1 MSKQKFFYSFCK
13 YTLFFGLFFLLSR
26 AQLNGVINPF
36 SFGMFFALVW
46 CNQNILIL
54 SPLYIG
60 ARYLSAFALFDLY
73 SALATCLIMI
83 LIYGVHL
90 KLNKRILPTLMIV
103 YILLCQAVSVFLDIY
118 IGVSPVVVFVE
129 LVFGMLYT
137 FVLMKLFESVLS
149 IGFVKKFTLTKA
161 ICLGVFL
168 VSISCALRSVQ
179 IYDFDFAKLF
189 IMLAIIFSSLIL
201 PLTEG
206 GFIVTMLSLG
216 TLIYDN
222 DTYLI
227 APMILTYLIVS
238 CFRGKH
244 RIFSILGMIVCE
256 CMNVYY
262 FNFYYSTSLIV
273 FLPCLIT
280 ALVSLAIPEKHY
292 KKLNEQYNA
301 SFSNRSMET
310 VINRTQNA
318 IHSRLLQ
325 LSQVFYEMD
334 KVFRGMIK
342 GRASEDELK
351 ALMLT
356 ELKGKLCV
364 DCPEKNRCHKLYSD
378 ETEKIFMALIDKAF
392 ANGRVTLIDIPTTLT
407 GRCFK
412 VNQLVYAINDLISQY
427 KSYATLV
434 GNIDASKVL
443 ISEQLYGVSDV
454 LKRLADETKKS
465 VDFDDGLEKKI
476 SDELLYNDVVC
487 SDVIVYHKNEN
498 IVSCTIEVKKEDSLK
513 SKISSIISKI
523 VKSKMVVENDQTS
536 PHAGWQILTLKNA
549 PKYDVIFG
557 TSACTKTSSTKS
569 GDTYSLIRIEEGK
582 ILMALCDGM
591 GSGEK
596 AQRTSTTAI
605 SLVENFYKAGFQSDI
620 ILSCVNKF
628 LSLGGEDTFSCLD
641 MSIIDLNSGAV
652 DFIKLGATLGFIK
665 HSDTITTVGCESLP
679 LGIISTMSPT
689 IKTNIVKSGDM
700 IILATDGV
708 ADSFASD
715 EEYTDFINNTK
726 TLNPQELADKIM
738 DKALEN
744 NHGVAVDD
752 MTILV
757 AKVFW

>member
-1 MSKQKFFYSFCK
+1 MSKQKLFYAFCK
-13 YTLFFGLFFLLSR
+13 YTLFFGLFYLLSR
-26 AQLNGVINPF
+26 AQLNNVISPF
-36 SFGMFFALVW
+36 SFGMYFALVW

-60 ARYLSAFALFDLY
+60 ASYLSAFSLFDLY
-73 SALATCLIMI
+73 SAIATCLIMI
-83 LIYGVHL
+83 IIYGIHL
-90 KLNKRILPTLMIV
+90 KLNKRILPQLMIV
-103 YILLCQAVSVFLDIY
+103 YVLLCQAVSVFLDIY
-118 IGVSPVVVFVE
+118 IGISPVVVFVE
-129 LVFGMLYT
+129 LVFGLLYT
-137 FVLMKLFESVLS
+137 FILMKLFESVMTV
-149 IGFVKKFTLTKA
+149 GFVKKFTLTKA
-161 ICLGVFL
+161 ICFAVLL
-168 VSISCALRSVQ
+168 LSISCALRSVEVFN
-179 IYDFDFAKLF
+179 FDFAKLF
-189 IMLAIIFSSLIL
+189 ILLSVTFSSLVL
-201 PLTEG
+201 PLMEG
-206 GFIVTMLSLG
+206 GFIVTLLSLG
-216 TLIYDN
+216 TLLYDN
-222 DTYLI
+222 DPYLV
-227 APMILTYLIVS
+227 APMLITFLIVS

-244 RIFSILGMIVCE
+244 RIFSVLSMLIIE

-262 FNFYYSTSLIV
+262 FNFYYSTSLAV
-273 FLPCLIT
+273 FLPCIIT
-280 ALVSLAIPEKHY
+280 AVCTMIIP
-292 KKLNEQYNA
+292 KKYYQKLSEQYNS
-301 SFSNRSMET
+301 SFSNRSMES

-318 IHSRLLQ
+318 IHSRLLK
-325 LSQVFYEMD
+325 LSQVFFEMD

-351 ALMLT
+351 CLMLT

-378 ETEKIFMALIDKAF
+378 ETEKILCALIDKAF
-392 ANGRVTLIDIPTTLT
+392 VNGRVTLIDIPTTLT

-412 VNQLVYAINDLISQY
+412 INQLVYIINDLISQY

-454 LKRLADETKKS
+454 LHRLADETKKT
-465 VDFDDGLEKKI
+465 VDFDDGLEKRI
-476 SDELLYNDVVC
+476 SDELLYNDIVA

-498 IVSCTIEVKKEDSLK
+498 VVSCTLEVKKEDSLK
-513 SKISSIISKI
+513 SKISSIVSKI
-523 VKSKMVVENDQTS
+523 TKTKMIVENDQTS

-549 PKYDVIFG
+549 PKFDVIFG
-557 TSACTKTSSTKS
+557 TSACTKSSSTKS

-596 AQRTSTTAI
+596 AQKTSTTAI

-628 LSLGGEDTFSCLD
+628 LSLGGQDTFSCLD

-652 DFIKLGATLGFIK
+652 DFVKLGATLGFIK
-665 HSDTITTVGCESLP
+665 HGDTISTVECESLP
-679 LGIISTMSPT
+679 LGIISTLSPT
-689 IKTNIVKSGDM
+689 IKSTIVKSGDM
-700 IILATDGV
+700 IVLATDGV
-708 ADSFASD
+708 ADSFSSD
-715 EEYTDFINNTK
+715 EEYTDFVNNTK
-726 TLNPQELADKIM
+726 TLNPQELADAIM

-757 AKVFW
+757 AKIF

>member
-1 MSKQKFFYSFCK
+1 MSKQKLFYSFCK
-13 YTLFFGLFFLLSR
+13 YTLFFGLFYLLSR
-26 AQLNGVINPF
+26 AQLNNVISPF

-60 ARYLSAFALFDLY
+60 ASYLSAFSLFDLY
-73 SALATCLIMI
+73 SALATCFVMI
-83 LIYGVHL
+83 IIYGIHL
-90 KLNKRILPTLMIV
+90 KLGKRILPQLMILYV
-103 YILLCQAVSVFLDIY
+103 LLCQAVSVFLDIY
-118 IGVSPVVVFVE
+118 SGVSPVVVFVE
-129 LVFGMLYT
+129 LVFGLLYT

-161 ICLGVFL
+161 ICFGVFL
-168 VSISCALRSVQ
+168 LSISCALRSVE
-179 IYDFDFAKLF
+179 IYGFDFAKLF
-189 IMLAIIFSSLIL
+189 ILISAIFSSLIL
-201 PLTEG
+201 PITEG
-206 GFIVTMLSLG
+206 GFIVTLLSLG
-216 TLIYDN
+216 TLLYDN
-222 DTYLI
+222 NPYLV
-227 APMILTYLIVS
+227 APMLLTYIVLS

-244 RIFSILGMIVCE
+244 RIFSVLGMLVVE

-262 FNFYYSTSLIV
+262 FNFYYSTSFVV

-280 ALVSLAIPEKHY
+280 AVFTMVIP
-292 KKLNEQYNA
+292 KKYYQKLSEQYNA
-301 SFSNRSMET
+301 SFASRSLES

-318 IHSRLLQ
+318 IHSRLLK

-334 KVFRGMIK
+334 KVFRSMVK
-342 GRASEDELK
+342 GSASEDELK

-364 DCPEKNRCHKLYSD
+364 DCPEKNRCHKLYGD
-378 ETEKIFMALIDKAF
+378 ETEKTLCMLIDKAF
-392 ANGRVTLIDIPTTLT
+392 TNGRVTLIDIPTTLT

-412 VNQLVYAINDLISQY
+412 VNQLVYVINDLISQY

-454 LKRLADETKKS
+454 LHRLADETKKT
-465 VDFDDGLEKKI
+465 VDFDDGMEKKI
-476 SDELLYNDVVC
+476 SDELLYNDIVC

-498 IVSCTIEVKKEDSLK
+498 VVSCTLEVKKEDTLK
-513 SKISSIISKI
+513 SKIPSIVSKI
-523 VKSKMVVENDQTS
+523 TKSKMIVESDQTS

-549 PKYDVIFG
+549 PKYDIIFG
-557 TSACTKTSSTKS
+557 TSACTKSSSTKS
-569 GDTYSLIRIEEGK
+569 GDTYSLIRIEDGK

-641 MSIIDLNSGAV
+641 MSIIDLNNGSV
-652 DFIKLGATLGFIK
+652 DFVKLGATLGFIK
-665 HSDTITTVGCESLP
+665 HGDTTTTIECESLP
-679 LGIISTMSPT
+679 LGIISTLSPT
-689 IKTNIVKSGDM
+689 IKSTIVSAGDM
-700 IILATDGV
+700 IVLATDGV

-715 EEYTDFINNTK
+715 EEYTDFVNNTK
-726 TLNPQELADKIM
+726 TLNPQELADAIM

-757 AKVFW
+757 AKLF

>member
-1 MSKQKFFYSFCK
+1 MY
-13 YTLFFGLFFLLSR
+13 
-26 AQLNGVINPF
+26 
-36 SFGMFFALVW
+36 FALVW

-60 ARYLSAFALFDLY
+60 ASYLSAFSLFDLY
-73 SALATCLIMI
+73 SAIATCFIMI
-83 LIYGVHL
+83 IIYGIHL
-90 KLNKRILPTLMIV
+90 KLNKRILPQLMIV
-103 YILLCQAVSVFLDIY
+103 YLLLCQAVSVFLDIY
-118 IGVSPVVVFVE
+118 IGVSPVVVFVG
-129 LVFGMLYT
+129 LVFGLLYT
-137 FVLMKLFESVLS
+137 FILMKLFESVMTV
-149 IGFVKKFTLTKA
+149 GFVKKFTLTKA
-161 ICLGVFL
+161 ICFAVLL
-168 VSISCALRSVQ
+168 LSISCALRSVEVFN
-179 IYDFDFAKLF
+179 FDFAKLF
-189 IMLAIIFSSLIL
+189 ILLSVMFSSLVL

-206 GFIVTMLSLG
+206 GFIVTLLSLG
-216 TLIYDN
+216 TLLYDN
-222 DTYLI
+222 DPYLV
-227 APMILTYLIVS
+227 APMLITFLIVS

-244 RIFSILGMIVCE
+244 RIFSVLSMLIIE

-262 FNFYYSTSLIV
+262 FNFYYSTSLVV
-273 FLPCLIT
+273 FLPCIIT
-280 ALVSLAIPEKHY
+280 AVCTMIIP
-292 KKLNEQYNA
+292 KKYYQKLSEQYNS
-301 SFSNRSMET
+301 SFSNRSMES

-318 IHSRLLQ
+318 IHSRLLK
-325 LSQVFYEMD
+325 LSQVFFEMD

-351 ALMLT
+351 CLMLT

-378 ETEKIFMALIDKAF
+378 ETEKILCALIDKAF
-392 ANGRVTLIDIPTTLT
+392 VNGRVTLIDIPTTLT

-412 VNQLVYAINDLISQY
+412 INQLVYIINDLISQY

-454 LKRLADETKKS
+454 LHRLADETKKT
-465 VDFDDGLEKKI
+465 VDFDDGLEKRI
-476 SDELLYNDVVC
+476 SDELLYNDIVA

-498 IVSCTIEVKKEDSLK
+498 VVSCTLEVKKEDSLK
-513 SKISSIISKI
+513 SKISSIVSKI
-523 VKSKMVVENDQTS
+523 TKTKMIVENDQTS

-549 PKYDVIFG
+549 PKFDVIFG
-557 TSACTKTSSTKS
+557 TSACTKSSSTKS

-628 LSLGGEDTFSCLD
+628 LSLGGQDTFSCLD

-652 DFIKLGATLGFIK
+652 DFVKLGATLGFIK
-665 HSDTITTVGCESLP
+665 HGDTISTVECESLP
-679 LGIISTMSPT
+679 LGIIATLSPT
-689 IKTNIVKSGDM
+689 IKSTIVKSGDM
-700 IILATDGV
+700 IVLATDGV
-708 ADSFASD
+708 ADSFSSD
-715 EEYTDFINNTK
+715 EEYTDFVNNTK
-726 TLNPQELADKIM
+726 TLNPQELADAIM
-738 DKALEN
+738 DKALKN

-757 AKVFW
+757 AKIF

>member
-1 MSKQKFFYSFCK
+1 MSKQKLFYAFCK
-13 YTLFFGLFFLLSR
+13 YTLFFGLFYLLSR
-26 AQLNGVINPF
+26 AQLNNVISPF
-36 SFGMFFALVW
+36 SSGMYFALVW

-60 ARYLSAFALFDLY
+60 ASYLSAFSLFDLY
-73 SALATCLIMI
+73 SAIATCFIMI
-83 LIYGVHL
+83 IIYGIHL
-90 KLNKRILPTLMIV
+90 KLNKRILPQLMIV
-103 YILLCQAVSVFLDIY
+103 YVLLCQAVSVFLDIY
-118 IGVSPVVVFVE
+118 IGISPVVVFVE
-129 LVFGMLYT
+129 LVFGLLYT
-137 FVLMKLFESVLS
+137 FILMKLFESVMTV
-149 IGFVKKFTLTKA
+149 GFVKKFTLTKA
-161 ICLGVFL
+161 ICFAVLL
-168 VSISCALRSVQ
+168 LSISCALGSVEVFN
-179 IYDFDFAKLF
+179 FDFAKLF
-189 IMLAIIFSSLIL
+189 ILLSVMFSSLVL
-201 PLTEG
+201 PLMEG
-206 GFIVTMLSLG
+206 GFIVTLLSLG
-216 TLIYDN
+216 TLLYDN
-222 DTYLI
+222 DPYLV
-227 APMILTYLIVS
+227 APMLITFLIVS

-244 RIFSILGMIVCE
+244 RIFSVLSMLIIE

-262 FNFYYSTSLIV
+262 FNFYYSTSLVV
-273 FLPCLIT
+273 FLPCIIT
-280 ALVSLAIPEKHY
+280 AVCTMIIP
-292 KKLNEQYNA
+292 KKYYQKLSEQYNS
-301 SFSNRSMET
+301 SFSNRSMES

-318 IHSRLLQ
+318 IHSRLLK
-325 LSQVFYEMD
+325 LSQVFFEMD

-351 ALMLT
+351 CLMLT

-378 ETEKIFMALIDKAF
+378 ETEKILCALIDKAF
-392 ANGRVTLIDIPTTLT
+392 VNGRVTLIDIPTTLT

-412 VNQLVYAINDLISQY
+412 INQLVYIINDLISQY

-454 LKRLADETKKS
+454 LHRLADETKKT
-465 VDFDDGLEKKI
+465 VDFDDGLEKRI
-476 SDELLYNDVVC
+476 SDELLYNDVVA

-498 IVSCTIEVKKEDSLK
+498 VVSCTLEVKKEDSLK
-513 SKISSIISKI
+513 SKISSIVSKI
-523 VKSKMVVENDQTS
+523 TKTKMIVENDQTS

-549 PKYDVIFG
+549 PKFDVIFG
-557 TSACTKTSSTKS
+557 TSACTKSSSTKS

-596 AQRTSTTAI
+596 AQKTSTTAI

-628 LSLGGEDTFSCLD
+628 LSLGGQDTFSCLD

-652 DFIKLGATLGFIK
+652 DFVKLGATLGFIK
-665 HSDTITTVGCESLP
+665 HGDTISTVECESLP
-679 LGIISTMSPT
+679 LGIISTLSPT
-689 IKTNIVKSGDM
+689 IKSTIVKSGDM
-700 IILATDGV
+700 IVLATDGV
-708 ADSFASD
+708 ADSFSSD
-715 EEYTDFINNTK
+715 EEYTDFVNNTK
-726 TLNPQELADKIM
+726 TLNPQELADAIM

-757 AKVFW
+757 AKIF

>member
-1 MSKQKFFYSFCK
+1 MSKQKLFYAFCK
-13 YTLFFGLFFLLSR
+13 YTLFFGLFYLLSR
-26 AQLNGVINPF
+26 AQLNNVISPF
-36 SFGMFFALVW
+36 SFGMYFALVW

-60 ARYLSAFALFDLY
+60 ASYLSAFSLFDLY
-73 SALATCLIMI
+73 SAIATCLIMI
-83 LIYGVHL
+83 IIYGIHL
-90 KLNKRILPTLMIV
+90 KLNKRILPQLMIV
-103 YILLCQAVSVFLDIY
+103 YVLLCQAVSVFLDIY

-129 LVFGMLYT
+129 LVFGLLYT
-137 FVLMKLFESVLS
+137 FILMKLFESVMTV
-149 IGFVKKFTLTKA
+149 GFVKKFTLTKA
-161 ICLGVFL
+161 ICFAVLL
-168 VSISCALRSVQ
+168 LSISCALRSVEVFN
-179 IYDFDFAKLF
+179 FDFAKLF
-189 IMLAIIFSSLIL
+189 ILLSVMFSSLVL

-206 GFIVTMLSLG
+206 GFIVTLLSLG
-216 TLIYDN
+216 TLLYDN
-222 DTYLI
+222 DPYLV
-227 APMILTYLIVS
+227 APMLITFLIVS

-244 RIFSILGMIVCE
+244 RIFSVLSMLIIE

-262 FNFYYSTSLIV
+262 FNFYYSTSLVV
-273 FLPCLIT
+273 FLPCIIT
-280 ALVSLAIPEKHY
+280 AVCTMIIP
-292 KKLNEQYNA
+292 KKYYQKLSEQYNS
-301 SFSNRSMET
+301 SFSNRSMES

-318 IHSRLLQ
+318 IHSRLLK
-325 LSQVFYEMD
+325 LSQVFFEMD

-351 ALMLT
+351 CLMLT

-378 ETEKIFMALIDKAF
+378 ETEKILCALIDKAF
-392 ANGRVTLIDIPTTLT
+392 VNGRVTLIDIPTTLT

-412 VNQLVYAINDLISQY
+412 INQLVYIINDLISQY

-454 LKRLADETKKS
+454 LHRLADETKKT
-465 VDFDDGLEKKI
+465 VDFDDGLEKRI
-476 SDELLYNDVVC
+476 SDELLYNDIVA

-498 IVSCTIEVKKEDSLK
+498 VVSCTLEVKKEDSLK
-513 SKISSIISKI
+513 SKISSIVSKI
-523 VKSKMVVENDQTS
+523 TKTKMIVENDQTS

-549 PKYDVIFG
+549 PKFDVIFG
-557 TSACTKTSSTKS
+557 TSACTKSSSTKS

-596 AQRTSTTAI
+596 AQKTSTTAI

-628 LSLGGEDTFSCLD
+628 LSLGGQDTFSCLD
-641 MSIIDLNSGAV
+641 MSIIDLNSGAA
-652 DFIKLGATLGFIK
+652 DFVKLGATLGFIK
-665 HSDTITTVGCESLP
+665 HGDTISTVECESLP
-679 LGIISTMSPT
+679 LGIISTLSPT
-689 IKTNIVKSGDM
+689 IKSTIVKSGDM
-700 IILATDGV
+700 IVLATDGV
-708 ADSFASD
+708 ADSFSSD
-715 EEYTDFINNTK
+715 EEYTDFVNNTK
-726 TLNPQELADKIM
+726 TLNPQELADAIM
-738 DKALEN
+738 DKALKN

-757 AKVFW
+757 AKIF

>member
-1 MSKQKFFYSFCK
+1 MSKQKLFYAFCK
-13 YTLFFGLFFLLSR
+13 YTLFFGLFYLLSR
-26 AQLNGVINPF
+26 AQLNNVISPF
-36 SFGMFFALVW
+36 SFGMYFALVW

-60 ARYLSAFALFDLY
+60 ASYLSAFSLFDLY
-73 SALATCLIMI
+73 SAIATCLVMI
-83 LIYGVHL
+83 IIYGIHL
-90 KLNKRILPTLMIV
+90 KLNKRILPQLMIV
-103 YILLCQAVSVFLDIY
+103 YVLLCQAVSVFLDIY

-129 LVFGMLYT
+129 LVFGLLYT
-137 FVLMKLFESVLS
+137 FILMKLFESVMTV
-149 IGFVKKFTLTKA
+149 GFVKKFTLTKA
-161 ICLGVFL
+161 ICFAVLL
-168 VSISCALRSVQ
+168 LSISCALRSVEVFN
-179 IYDFDFAKLF
+179 FDFAKLF
-189 IMLAIIFSSLIL
+189 ILLSVMFSSLVL

-206 GFIVTMLSLG
+206 GFIVTLLSLG
-216 TLIYDN
+216 TLLYDN
-222 DTYLI
+222 DPYLV
-227 APMILTYLIVS
+227 APMLITFLIVS

-244 RIFSILGMIVCE
+244 RIFSVLSMLIIE

-262 FNFYYSTSLIV
+262 FNLYYSTSLVV
-273 FLPCLIT
+273 FLPCIIT
-280 ALVSLAIPEKHY
+280 AVCTMIIP
-292 KKLNEQYNA
+292 KKYYQKLSEQYNS
-301 SFSNRSMET
+301 SFSNRSMES

-318 IHSRLLQ
+318 IHSRLLK
-325 LSQVFYEMD
+325 LSQVFFEMD

-351 ALMLT
+351 CLMLT

-378 ETEKIFMALIDKAF
+378 ETEKILCALIDKAF
-392 ANGRVTLIDIPTTLT
+392 VNGRVTLIDIPTTLT

-412 VNQLVYAINDLISQY
+412 INQLVYIINDLISQY

-454 LKRLADETKKS
+454 LHRLADETKKT
-465 VDFDDGLEKKI
+465 VDFDDGLEKRI
-476 SDELLYNDVVC
+476 SDELLYNDIVA

-498 IVSCTIEVKKEDSLK
+498 VVSCTLEVKKEDSLK
-513 SKISSIISKI
+513 SKISSIVSKI
-523 VKSKMVVENDQTS
+523 TKTKMIVENDQTS

-549 PKYDVIFG
+549 PKFDVIFG
-557 TSACTKTSSTKS
+557 TSACTKSSSTKS

-628 LSLGGEDTFSCLD
+628 LSLGGQDTFSCLD

-652 DFIKLGATLGFIK
+652 DFVKLGATLGFIK
-665 HSDTITTVGCESLP
+665 HGDTISTVECESLP
-679 LGIISTMSPT
+679 LGIISTLSPT
-689 IKTNIVKSGDM
+689 IKSTIIKSGDM
-700 IILATDGV
+700 IVLATDGV
-708 ADSFASD
+708 ADSFSSD
-715 EEYTDFINNTK
+715 EEYTDFVNNTK
-726 TLNPQELADKIM
+726 TLNPQELADAIM

-757 AKVFW
+757 AKIF

>member
-1 MSKQKFFYSFCK
+1 MSKQKLFYAFCK
-13 YTLFFGLFFLLSR
+13 YTLFFGLFYLLSR
-26 AQLNGVINPF
+26 AQLNNVISPF
-36 SFGMFFALVW
+36 SFGMYFALVW

-60 ARYLSAFALFDLY
+60 ASYLSAFSLFDLY
-73 SALATCLIMI
+73 SAIATCLIMI
-83 LIYGVHL
+83 IIYGIHL
-90 KLNKRILPTLMIV
+90 KLNKRILPQLMIV
-103 YILLCQAVSVFLDIY
+103 YVLLCQAVSVFLDIY

-129 LVFGMLYT
+129 LVFGLLYT
-137 FVLMKLFESVLS
+137 FILMKLFESVMTV
-149 IGFVKKFTLTKA
+149 GFVKKFTLTKA
-161 ICLGVFL
+161 ICFAVLL
-168 VSISCALRSVQ
+168 LSISCALRSVEVFN
-179 IYDFDFAKLF
+179 FDFAKLF
-189 IMLAIIFSSLIL
+189 ILLSVMFSSLVL

-206 GFIVTMLSLG
+206 GFIVTLLSLG
-216 TLIYDN
+216 TLLYDN
-222 DTYLI
+222 DPYLV
-227 APMILTYLIVS
+227 APMLITFLIVS

-244 RIFSILGMIVCE
+244 RIFSVLSMLIIE

-262 FNFYYSTSLIV
+262 FNFYYSTSLVV
-273 FLPCLIT
+273 FLPCIIT
-280 ALVSLAIPEKHY
+280 AVCTMIIP
-292 KKLNEQYNA
+292 KKYYQKLSEQYNS
-301 SFSNRSMET
+301 SFSNRSMES

-318 IHSRLLQ
+318 IHSRLLK
-325 LSQVFYEMD
+325 LSQVFFEMD

-351 ALMLT
+351 CLMLT

-378 ETEKIFMALIDKAF
+378 ETEKILCALIDKAF
-392 ANGRVTLIDIPTTLT
+392 VNGRVTLIDIPTTLT

-412 VNQLVYAINDLISQY
+412 INQLVYIINDLISQY

-454 LKRLADETKKS
+454 LHRLADETKKT
-465 VDFDDGLEKKI
+465 VDFDDGLEKRI
-476 SDELLYNDVVC
+476 SDELLYNDIVA

-498 IVSCTIEVKKEDSLK
+498 VVSCTLEVKKEDSLK
-513 SKISSIISKI
+513 SKISSIVSKI
-523 VKSKMVVENDQTS
+523 TKTKMIVENDQTS

-549 PKYDVIFG
+549 PKFDVIFG
-557 TSACTKTSSTKS
+557 TSACTKSSSTKS

-596 AQRTSTTAI
+596 AQKTSTTAI

-628 LSLGGEDTFSCLD
+628 LSLGGQDTFSCLD

-652 DFIKLGATLGFIK
+652 DFVKLGATLGFIK
-665 HSDTITTVGCESLP
+665 HGDTISTVECESLP
-679 LGIISTMSPT
+679 LGIISTLSPT
-689 IKTNIVKSGDM
+689 IKSTIVKSGDM
-700 IILATDGV
+700 IVLATDGV
-708 ADSFASD
+708 ADSFSSD
-715 EEYTDFINNTK
+715 EEYTDFVNNTK
-726 TLNPQELADKIM
+726 TLNPQELADAIM

-757 AKVFW
+757 AKIF

>member
-1 MSKQKFFYSFCK
+1 MSKQKLFYAFCK
-13 YTLFFGLFFLLSR
+13 YTLFFGLFYLLSR
-26 AQLNGVINPF
+26 AQLNNVISPF
-36 SFGMFFALVW
+36 SFGMYFALVW

-60 ARYLSAFALFDLY
+60 ASYLSAFSLFDLY
-73 SALATCLIMI
+73 SAIATCLVMI
-83 LIYGVHL
+83 IIYGIHL
-90 KLNKRILPTLMIV
+90 KLNKRILPQLMIV
-103 YILLCQAVSVFLDIY
+103 YVLLCQAVSVFLDIY

-129 LVFGMLYT
+129 LVFGLLYT
-137 FVLMKLFESVLS
+137 FILMKLFESVMTV
-149 IGFVKKFTLTKA
+149 GFVKKFTLTKA
-161 ICLGVFL
+161 ICFAVLL
-168 VSISCALRSVQ
+168 LSISCALRSVEVFN
-179 IYDFDFAKLF
+179 FDFAKLF
-189 IMLAIIFSSLIL
+189 ILLSVMFSSLVL

-206 GFIVTMLSLG
+206 GFIVTLLSLG
-216 TLIYDN
+216 TLLYDN
-222 DTYLI
+222 DPYLV
-227 APMILTYLIVS
+227 APMLITFLIVS

-244 RIFSILGMIVCE
+244 RIFSVLSMLIIE

-262 FNFYYSTSLIV
+262 FNLYYSTSLVV
-273 FLPCLIT
+273 FLPCIIT
-280 ALVSLAIPEKHY
+280 AVCTMIIP
-292 KKLNEQYNA
+292 KKYYQKLSEQYNS
-301 SFSNRSMET
+301 SFSNRSMES

-318 IHSRLLQ
+318 IHSRLLK
-325 LSQVFYEMD
+325 LSQVFFEMD

-351 ALMLT
+351 CLMLT

-378 ETEKIFMALIDKAF
+378 ETEKILCALIDKAF
-392 ANGRVTLIDIPTTLT
+392 MNGRVTLIDIPTTLT

-412 VNQLVYAINDLISQY
+412 INQLVYIINDLISQY

-454 LKRLADETKKS
+454 LHRLADETKKT
-465 VDFDDGLEKKI
+465 VDFDDGLEKRI
-476 SDELLYNDVVC
+476 SDELLYNDIVA

-498 IVSCTIEVKKEDSLK
+498 VVSCTLEVKKEDSLK
-513 SKISSIISKI
+513 SKISSIVSKI
-523 VKSKMVVENDQTS
+523 TKTKMIVENDQTS

-549 PKYDVIFG
+549 PKFDVIFG
-557 TSACTKTSSTKS
+557 TSACTKSSSTKS

-628 LSLGGEDTFSCLD
+628 LSLGGQDTFSCLD

-652 DFIKLGATLGFIK
+652 DFVKLGATLGFIK
-665 HSDTITTVGCESLP
+665 HGDTISTVECESLP
-679 LGIISTMSPT
+679 LGIISTLSPT
-689 IKTNIVKSGDM
+689 IKSTIIKSGDM
-700 IILATDGV
+700 IVLATDGV
-708 ADSFASD
+708 ADSFSSD
-715 EEYTDFINNTK
+715 EEYTDFVNNTK
-726 TLNPQELADKIM
+726 TLNPQELADAIM
-738 DKALEN
+738 DKALKN

-757 AKVFW
+757 AKIF

>member
-1 MSKQKFFYSFCK
+1 MSKQKLFYAFCK
-13 YTLFFGLFFLLSR
+13 YTLFFGLFYLLSR
-26 AQLNGVINPF
+26 AQLNNVISPF
-36 SFGMFFALVW
+36 SFGMYFALVW

-60 ARYLSAFALFDLY
+60 ASYLSAFSLFDLY
-73 SALATCLIMI
+73 SAIATCFIMI
-83 LIYGVHL
+83 IIYGIHL
-90 KLNKRILPTLMIV
+90 KLNKRILPQLMIV
-103 YILLCQAVSVFLDIY
+103 YLLLCQAVSVFLDIY
-118 IGVSPVVVFVE
+118 IGVSPVVVFVG
-129 LVFGMLYT
+129 LVFGLLYT
-137 FVLMKLFESVLS
+137 FILMKLFESVMTV
-149 IGFVKKFTLTKA
+149 GFVKKFTLTKA
-161 ICLGVFL
+161 ICFAVLL
-168 VSISCALRSVQ
+168 LSISCALRSVEVFN
-179 IYDFDFAKLF
+179 FDFAKLF
-189 IMLAIIFSSLIL
+189 ILLSVMFSSLVL

-206 GFIVTMLSLG
+206 GFIVTLLSLG
-216 TLIYDN
+216 TLLYDN
-222 DTYLI
+222 DPYLV
-227 APMILTYLIVS
+227 APMLITFLIVS

-244 RIFSILGMIVCE
+244 RIFSVLSMLIIE

-262 FNFYYSTSLIV
+262 FNFYYSTSLVV
-273 FLPCLIT
+273 FLPCIIT
-280 ALVSLAIPEKHY
+280 AVCTMIIP
-292 KKLNEQYNA
+292 KKYYQKLSEQYNS
-301 SFSNRSMET
+301 SFSNRSMES

-318 IHSRLLQ
+318 IHSRLLK
-325 LSQVFYEMD
+325 LSQVFFEMD

-351 ALMLT
+351 CLMLT

-378 ETEKIFMALIDKAF
+378 ETEKILCALIDKAF
-392 ANGRVTLIDIPTTLT
+392 VNGRVTLIDIPTTLT

-412 VNQLVYAINDLISQY
+412 INQLVYIINDLISQY

-454 LKRLADETKKS
+454 LHRLADETKKT
-465 VDFDDGLEKKI
+465 VDFDDGLEKRI
-476 SDELLYNDVVC
+476 SDELLYNDIVA

-498 IVSCTIEVKKEDSLK
+498 VVSCTLEVKKEDSLK
-513 SKISSIISKI
+513 SKISSIVSKI
-523 VKSKMVVENDQTS
+523 TKTKMIVENDQTS

-549 PKYDVIFG
+549 PKFDVIFG
-557 TSACTKTSSTKS
+557 TSACTKSSSTKS

-628 LSLGGEDTFSCLD
+628 LSLGGQDTFSCLD

-652 DFIKLGATLGFIK
+652 DFVKLGATLGFIK
-665 HSDTITTVGCESLP
+665 HGDTISTVECESLP
-679 LGIISTMSPT
+679 LGIIATLSPT
-689 IKTNIVKSGDM
+689 IKSTIVKSGDM
-700 IILATDGV
+700 IVLATDGV
-708 ADSFASD
+708 ADSFSSD
-715 EEYTDFINNTK
+715 EEYTDFVNNTK
-726 TLNPQELADKIM
+726 TLNPQELADAIM
-738 DKALEN
+738 DKALKN

-757 AKVFW
+757 AKIF

>member
-1 MSKQKFFYSFCK
+1 MSKQKLFYAFCK
-13 YTLFFGLFFLLSR
+13 YTLFFGLFYLLSR
-26 AQLNGVINPF
+26 AQLNNVISPF
-36 SFGMFFALVW
+36 SFGMYFALVW

-60 ARYLSAFALFDLY
+60 ASYLSAFSLFDLY
-73 SALATCLIMI
+73 SAIATCLIMI
-83 LIYGVHL
+83 IIYGIHL
-90 KLNKRILPTLMIV
+90 KLNKRILPQLMIV
-103 YILLCQAVSVFLDIY
+103 YVLLCQAVSVFLDIY
-118 IGVSPVVVFVE
+118 IGISPVVVFVE
-129 LVFGMLYT
+129 LVFGLLYT
-137 FVLMKLFESVLS
+137 FILMKLFESVMTV
-149 IGFVKKFTLTKA
+149 GFVKKFTLTKA
-161 ICLGVFL
+161 ICFAVLL
-168 VSISCALRSVQ
+168 LSISCALRSVEVFN
-179 IYDFDFAKLF
+179 FDFAKLF
-189 IMLAIIFSSLIL
+189 ILLSVMFSSLVL

-206 GFIVTMLSLG
+206 GFIVTLLSLG
-216 TLIYDN
+216 TLLYDN
-222 DTYLI
+222 DPYLV
-227 APMILTYLIVS
+227 APMLITFLIVS

-244 RIFSILGMIVCE
+244 RIFSVLSMLIIE

-262 FNFYYSTSLIV
+262 FNFYYSTSLAV
-273 FLPCLIT
+273 FLPCIIT
-280 ALVSLAIPEKHY
+280 AVCTMIIP
-292 KKLNEQYNA
+292 KKYYQKLSEQYNS
-301 SFSNRSMET
+301 SFSNRSMES

-318 IHSRLLQ
+318 IHSRLLK
-325 LSQVFYEMD
+325 LSQVFFEMD

-351 ALMLT
+351 CLMLT

-378 ETEKIFMALIDKAF
+378 ETEKILCALIDKAF
-392 ANGRVTLIDIPTTLT
+392 VNGRVTLIDIPTTLT

-412 VNQLVYAINDLISQY
+412 INQLVYIINDLISQY

-454 LKRLADETKKS
+454 LHRLADETKKT
-465 VDFDDGLEKKI
+465 VDFDDGLEKRI
-476 SDELLYNDVVC
+476 SDELLYNDIVA

-498 IVSCTIEVKKEDSLK
+498 VVSCTLEVKKEDSLK
-513 SKISSIISKI
+513 SKISSIVSKI
-523 VKSKMVVENDQTS
+523 TKTKMIVENDQTS

-549 PKYDVIFG
+549 PKFDVIFG
-557 TSACTKTSSTKS
+557 TSACTKSSSTKS

-596 AQRTSTTAI
+596 AQKTSTTAI

-628 LSLGGEDTFSCLD
+628 LSLGGQDTFSCLD

-652 DFIKLGATLGFIK
+652 DFVKLGATLGFIK
-665 HSDTITTVGCESLP
+665 HGDTISTVECESLP
-679 LGIISTMSPT
+679 LGIISTLSPT
-689 IKTNIVKSGDM
+689 IKSTIVKSGDM
-700 IILATDGV
+700 IVLATDGV
-708 ADSFASD
+708 ADSFSSD

-757 AKVFW
+757 AKVF

>member
-1 MSKQKFFYSFCK
+1 MSKQKLFYAFCK
-13 YTLFFGLFFLLSR
+13 YTLFFGLFYLLSR
-26 AQLNGVINPF
+26 AQLNNVISPF
-36 SFGMFFALVW
+36 SFGMYFALVW

-60 ARYLSAFALFDLY
+60 ASYLSAFSLFDLY
-73 SALATCLIMI
+73 SAIATCLIMI
-83 LIYGVHL
+83 IIYGIHL
-90 KLNKRILPTLMIV
+90 KLNKRILPQLMIV
-103 YILLCQAVSVFLDIY
+103 YVLLCQAVSVFLDIY
-118 IGVSPVVVFVE
+118 IGISPVVVFVE
-129 LVFGMLYT
+129 LVFGLLYT
-137 FVLMKLFESVLS
+137 FILMKLFESVMTV
-149 IGFVKKFTLTKA
+149 GFVKKFTLTKA
-161 ICLGVFL
+161 ICFAVLL
-168 VSISCALRSVQ
+168 LSISCALRSVEVFN
-179 IYDFDFAKLF
+179 FDFSKLF
-189 IMLAIIFSSLIL
+189 ILLSVMFSSLVL

-206 GFIVTMLSLG
+206 GFIVTLLSLG
-216 TLIYDN
+216 TLLYDN
-222 DTYLI
+222 DPYLV
-227 APMILTYLIVS
+227 APMLITFLIVS

-244 RIFSILGMIVCE
+244 RIFSVLSMLIIE

-262 FNFYYSTSLIV
+262 FNFYYSTSLVV
-273 FLPCLIT
+273 FLPCIIT
-280 ALVSLAIPEKHY
+280 AVCTMIIP
-292 KKLNEQYNA
+292 KKYYQKLSEQYNS
-301 SFSNRSMET
+301 SFSNRSMES

-318 IHSRLLQ
+318 IHSRLLK
-325 LSQVFYEMD
+325 LSQVFFEMD

-351 ALMLT
+351 FLMLT

-378 ETEKIFMALIDKAF
+378 ETEKILCALIDKAF
-392 ANGRVTLIDIPTTLT
+392 VNGRVTLIDIPTTLT

-412 VNQLVYAINDLISQY
+412 INQLVYIINDLISQY

-454 LKRLADETKKS
+454 LHRLADESKKT
-465 VDFDDGLEKKI
+465 VDFDDGLEKRI
-476 SDELLYNDVVC
+476 SDELLYNDIVA

-498 IVSCTIEVKKEDSLK
+498 VVSCTLEVKKEDSLK
-513 SKISSIISKI
+513 SKISSIVSKI
-523 VKSKMVVENDQTS
+523 TKTKMIVENDQTS

-549 PKYDVIFG
+549 PKFDVIFG
-557 TSACTKTSSTKS
+557 TSACTKSSSTKS

-596 AQRTSTTAI
+596 AQKTSTTAI

-628 LSLGGEDTFSCLD
+628 LSLGGQDTFSCLD

-652 DFIKLGATLGFIK
+652 DFVKLGATLGFIK
-665 HSDTITTVGCESLP
+665 HGDTISTVECESLP
-679 LGIISTMSPT
+679 LGIISTLSPT
-689 IKTNIVKSGDM
+689 IKSTIVKSGDM
-700 IILATDGV
+700 IVLATDGV
-708 ADSFASD
+708 ADSFSSD
-715 EEYTDFINNTK
+715 EEYTDFVNNTK
-726 TLNPQELADKIM
+726 TLNPQELADAIM

-757 AKVFW
+757 AKIF

>member
-1 MSKQKFFYSFCK
+1 MSKQKLFYAFCK
-13 YTLFFGLFFLLSR
+13 YTLFFGLFYLLSR
-26 AQLNGVINPF
+26 AQLNNVISPF
-36 SFGMFFALVW
+36 SFGMYFALVW

-60 ARYLSAFALFDLY
+60 ASYLSAFSLFDLY
-73 SALATCLIMI
+73 SAIATCLIMI
-83 LIYGVHL
+83 IIYGIHL
-90 KLNKRILPTLMIV
+90 KLNKRILPQLMIV
-103 YILLCQAVSVFLDIY
+103 YVLLCQAVSVFLDIY

-129 LVFGMLYT
+129 LVFGLLYA
-137 FVLMKLFESVLS
+137 FILMKLFESVMTV
-149 IGFVKKFTLTKA
+149 GFVKKFTLTKA
-161 ICLGVFL
+161 ICFAVLL
-168 VSISCALRSVQ
+168 LSISCALRSVEVFN
-179 IYDFDFAKLF
+179 FDFAKLF
-189 IMLAIIFSSLIL
+189 ILLSVMFSSLVL

-206 GFIVTMLSLG
+206 GFIVTLLSLG
-216 TLIYDN
+216 TLLYDN
-222 DTYLI
+222 DPYLV
-227 APMILTYLIVS
+227 APMLITFLIVS

-244 RIFSILGMIVCE
+244 RIFSVLSMLIIE

-262 FNFYYSTSLIV
+262 FNFYYSTSLVV
-273 FLPCLIT
+273 FLPCIIT
-280 ALVSLAIPEKHY
+280 AVCTMIIP
-292 KKLNEQYNA
+292 KKYYQKLSEQYNS
-301 SFSNRSMET
+301 SFSNRSMES

-318 IHSRLLQ
+318 IHSRLLK
-325 LSQVFYEMD
+325 LSQVFFEMD

-351 ALMLT
+351 CLMLT

-378 ETEKIFMALIDKAF
+378 ETEKILCALIDKAF
-392 ANGRVTLIDIPTTLT
+392 VNGRVTLIDIPTTLT

-412 VNQLVYAINDLISQY
+412 INQLVYMINDLISQY

-454 LKRLADETKKS
+454 LHRLADETKKT
-465 VDFDDGLEKKI
+465 VDFDDGLEKRI
-476 SDELLYNDVVC
+476 SDELLYNDIVA

-498 IVSCTIEVKKEDSLK
+498 VVSCTLEVKKEDSLK
-513 SKISSIISKI
+513 SKISSIVSKI
-523 VKSKMVVENDQTS
+523 TKTKMIVENDQTS

-549 PKYDVIFG
+549 PKFDVIFG
-557 TSACTKTSSTKS
+557 TSACTKSSSTKS

-596 AQRTSTTAI
+596 AQKTSTTAI

-628 LSLGGEDTFSCLD
+628 LSLGGQDTFSCLD

-652 DFIKLGATLGFIK
+652 DFVKLGATLGFIK
-665 HSDTITTVGCESLP
+665 HGDTISTVECESLP
-679 LGIISTMSPT
+679 LGIISTLSPT
-689 IKTNIVKSGDM
+689 IKSTIVKSGDM
-700 IILATDGV
+700 IVLATDGV
-708 ADSFASD
+708 ADSFSSD
-715 EEYTDFINNTK
+715 EEYTDFVNNTK
-726 TLNPQELADKIM
+726 TLNPQELADAIM

-757 AKVFW
+757 AKIF

>member
-1 MSKQKFFYSFCK
+1 MSKQKLFYAFCK
-13 YTLFFGLFFLLSR
+13 YTLFFGLFYLLSR
-26 AQLNGVINPF
+26 AQLNNVISPF
-36 SFGMFFALVW
+36 SFGMYFALVW

-60 ARYLSAFALFDLY
+60 ASYLSAFSLFDLY
-73 SALATCLIMI
+73 SAIATCLIMI
-83 LIYGVHL
+83 IIYGIHL
-90 KLNKRILPTLMIV
+90 KLNKRILPQLMIV
-103 YILLCQAVSVFLDIY
+103 YVLLCQAVSVFLDIY

-129 LVFGMLYT
+129 LVFGLLYT
-137 FVLMKLFESVLS
+137 FILMKLFESVMTV
-149 IGFVKKFTLTKA
+149 GFVKKFTLTKA
-161 ICLGVFL
+161 ICFAVLL
-168 VSISCALRSVQ
+168 LSISCALRSVEVFN
-179 IYDFDFAKLF
+179 FDFAKLF
-189 IMLAIIFSSLIL
+189 ILLSVMFSSLVL

-206 GFIVTMLSLG
+206 GFIVTLLSLG
-216 TLIYDN
+216 TLLYDN
-222 DTYLI
+222 DPYLV
-227 APMILTYLIVS
+227 APMLITFLIVS

-244 RIFSILGMIVCE
+244 RIFSVLSMLIIE

-262 FNFYYSTSLIV
+262 FNFYYSTSLVV
-273 FLPCLIT
+273 FLPCIIT
-280 ALVSLAIPEKHY
+280 AVCTMIIP
-292 KKLNEQYNA
+292 KKYYQKLSEQYNS
-301 SFSNRSMET
+301 SFSNRSMES

-318 IHSRLLQ
+318 IHSRLLK
-325 LSQVFYEMD
+325 LSQVFFEMD

-351 ALMLT
+351 CLMLT

-378 ETEKIFMALIDKAF
+378 ETEKILCALIDKAF
-392 ANGRVTLIDIPTTLT
+392 VNGRVTLIDIPTTLT

-412 VNQLVYAINDLISQY
+412 INQLVYIINDLISQY

-454 LKRLADETKKS
+454 LHRLADETKKT
-465 VDFDDGLEKKI
+465 VDFDDGLEKRI
-476 SDELLYNDVVC
+476 SDELLYNDIVA

-498 IVSCTIEVKKEDSLK
+498 VVSCTLEVKKEDSLK
-513 SKISSIISKI
+513 SKISSIVSKI
-523 VKSKMVVENDQTS
+523 TKTKMIVENDQTS

-549 PKYDVIFG
+549 PKFDVIFG
-557 TSACTKTSSTKS
+557 TSACTKSSSTKS

-596 AQRTSTTAI
+596 AQKTSTTAI

-628 LSLGGEDTFSCLD
+628 LSLGGQDTFSCLD

-652 DFIKLGATLGFIK
+652 DFVKLGATLGFIK
-665 HSDTITTVGCESLP
+665 HGDTISTVECESLP
-679 LGIISTMSPT
+679 LGIISTLSPT
-689 IKTNIVKSGDM
+689 IKSTIVKSGDM
-700 IILATDGV
+700 IVLATDGV
-708 ADSFASD
+708 ADSFSSD
-715 EEYTDFINNTK
+715 EEYTDFVNNTK
-726 TLNPQELADKIM
+726 TLNPQELADAIM
-738 DKALEN
+738 DKALKN

-757 AKVFW
+757 AKIF

>member
-1 MSKQKFFYSFCK
+1 MSKQKLFYAFCK
-13 YTLFFGLFFLLSR
+13 YTLFFGLFYLLSR
-26 AQLNGVINPF
+26 AQLNNVISPF
-36 SFGMFFALVW
+36 SFGMYFALAW

-60 ARYLSAFALFDLY
+60 ASYLSAFSLFDLY
-73 SALATCLIMI
+73 SAIATCLIMI
-83 LIYGVHL
+83 IIYGIHL
-90 KLNKRILPTLMIV
+90 KLNKRILPQLMIV
-103 YILLCQAVSVFLDIY
+103 YVLLCQAVSVFLDIY

-129 LVFGMLYT
+129 LVFGLLYT
-137 FVLMKLFESVLS
+137 FILMKLFESVMTV
-149 IGFVKKFTLTKA
+149 GFVKKFTLTKA
-161 ICLGVFL
+161 ICFAVLL
-168 VSISCALRSVQ
+168 LSISCALRSVEVFN
-179 IYDFDFAKLF
+179 FDFAKLF
-189 IMLAIIFSSLIL
+189 ILLSVMFSSLVL

-206 GFIVTMLSLG
+206 GFIVTLLSLG
-216 TLIYDN
+216 TLLYDN
-222 DTYLI
+222 DPYLV
-227 APMILTYLIVS
+227 APMLITFLIVS

-244 RIFSILGMIVCE
+244 RIFSVLSMLIIE

-262 FNFYYSTSLIV
+262 FNFYYSTSLVV
-273 FLPCLIT
+273 FLPCIIT
-280 ALVSLAIPEKHY
+280 AVCTMIIP
-292 KKLNEQYNA
+292 KKYYQKLSEQYNS
-301 SFSNRSMET
+301 SFSNRSMES

-318 IHSRLLQ
+318 IHSRLLK
-325 LSQVFYEMD
+325 LSQVFFEMD

-351 ALMLT
+351 CLMLT

-378 ETEKIFMALIDKAF
+378 ETEKILCALIDKAF
-392 ANGRVTLIDIPTTLT
+392 VNGRVTLIDIPTTLT

-412 VNQLVYAINDLISQY
+412 INQLVYIINDLISQY

-454 LKRLADETKKS
+454 LHRLADETKKT
-465 VDFDDGLEKKI
+465 VDFDDGLEKRI
-476 SDELLYNDVVC
+476 SDELLYNDIVA

-498 IVSCTIEVKKEDSLK
+498 VVSCTLEVKKEDSLK
-513 SKISSIISKI
+513 SKISSIVSKI
-523 VKSKMVVENDQTS
+523 TKTKMIVENDQTS

-549 PKYDVIFG
+549 PKFDVIFG
-557 TSACTKTSSTKS
+557 TSACTKSSSTKS

-596 AQRTSTTAI
+596 AQKTSTTAI

-628 LSLGGEDTFSCLD
+628 LSLGGQDTFSCLD

-652 DFIKLGATLGFIK
+652 DFVKLGATLGFIK
-665 HSDTITTVGCESLP
+665 HGDTISTVECESLP
-679 LGIISTMSPT
+679 LGIISTLSPT
-689 IKTNIVKSGDM
+689 IKSTIVKSGDM
-700 IILATDGV
+700 IVLATDGV
-708 ADSFASD
+708 ADSFSSD
-715 EEYTDFINNTK
+715 EEYTDFVNNTK
-726 TLNPQELADKIM
+726 TLNPQELADAIM

-757 AKVFW
+757 AKIF